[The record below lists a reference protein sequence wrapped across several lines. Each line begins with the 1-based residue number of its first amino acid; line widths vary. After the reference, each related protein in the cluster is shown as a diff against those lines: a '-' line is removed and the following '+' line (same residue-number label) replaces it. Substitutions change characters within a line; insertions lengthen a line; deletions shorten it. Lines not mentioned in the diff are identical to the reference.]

1 MQCQLFSQMR
11 IFPAFLVCCF
21 RRCHVIDRQ
30 VLARC
35 RRLEAQSVEGT
46 TRYSSRATLSLP
58 YCQTPRKAL
67 SFRFQRGCPSSLEG
81 SLFLLVSRRV
91 ARPSVSG
98 RVGHLSIS
106 GRVISPLIPR
116 RVISLSVSGRV
127 VSPSTSGRVVI
138 LLNGLLPFQ
147 EGLSVL

>member
-1 MQCQLFSQMR
+1 MSSCNMQCQLFSQMR

-46 TRYSSRATLSLP
+46 TRYSCQEQLCP
-58 YCQTPRKAL
+58 YLIVKLLEKP
-67 SFRFQRGCPSSLEG
+67 CPSVFRGAVLPSLEG

-91 ARPSVSG
+91 ARPSVSR
-98 RVGHLSIS
+98 RVGHPSIS
-106 GRVISPLIPR
+106 GRVINPLIPI
-116 RVISLSVSGRV
+116 RVISSSVSERV
-127 VSPSTSGRVVI
+127 VSPST
-138 LLNGLLPFQ
+138 PFP
-147 EGLSVL
+147 EGPSVLSIKKE